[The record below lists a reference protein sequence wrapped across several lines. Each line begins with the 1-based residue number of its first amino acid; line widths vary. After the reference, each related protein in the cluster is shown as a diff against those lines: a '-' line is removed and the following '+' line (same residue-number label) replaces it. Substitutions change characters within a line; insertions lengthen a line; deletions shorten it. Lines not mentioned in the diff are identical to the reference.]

1 MKFLKASKNP
11 IKDIRKVSYEGQKPS
26 MRRYMPGLENFFQ
39 QIPKRITNERH
50 VAVTRYWLDLIA
62 RILLS
67 FKRDLIM
74 LHVNPKSFK
83 RTILALEKPK
93 KLKSGEYKAGS
104 EIIVA
109 HWGAGFTSPVHGHKP
124 GYLYERLLTGKVIL
138 NSFRLMG
145 DGMVR
150 PTVSVLHGPGMVT
163 DEFIPDKTEERKFFI
178 HNYEVIEQSTS
189 LHILSEFN
197 RDGRDNTFKVEYFED
212 LFTIE
217 PRSIKRSDIAKLPVG
232 SVVAV
237 RSSNAPEYG
246 DHYIV
251 MNKDSHLIIKSNIKA
266 FGKSTAKDIFFLLNS
281 TDQHHFHIFHNII
294 TKDGIVI
301 PSNS

>member
-1 MKFLKASKNP
+1 MKYLKASKNAV
-11 IKDIRKVSYEGQKPS
+11 KDIRKVSYEGQKPQ
-26 MRRYMPGLENFFQ
+26 MRRYHTGLESFFE
-39 QIPKRITNERH
+39 QIPRKIKSAKRVEMAR
-50 VAVTRYWLDLIA
+50 RWLDALAKVLILTKNN
-62 RILLS
+62 LLT
-67 FKRDLIM
+67 
-74 LHVNPKSFK
+74 LHVSPKSFK

-93 KLKSGEYKAGS
+93 KLESGEYKAGS

-138 NSFRLMG
+138 NNFRLME

-163 DEFIPDKTEERKFFI
+163 DEFIPDKTEERQFFI

-212 LFTIE
+212 LFTIK
-217 PRSIKRSDIAKLPVG
+217 PTPIKRSSIANLPIG

-237 RSSNAPEYG
+237 RSSNAPDYG

-251 MNKDSHLIIKSNIKA
+251 MNKGSHFVIKSNIKA
-266 FGKSTAKDIFFLLNS
+266 FANSTKQDLFLLLNS
-281 TDQHHFHIFHNII
+281 EDQYHFHIFHNLS
-294 TKDGIVI
+294 TREGKVI